1 MGVMNDIKETT
12 RKVTNTVVDKTEDA
26 VGITKSPKELAKRIV
41 EHLNHREYREV
52 GSMLS
57 SEARKYLN
65 KMGLKDNELAKE
77 KLDDFDKAVKDLAFD
92 LKDRNY
98 QEITAKFEELEEM
111 LPKESIKSSPL
122 LYSVKNILTD
132 IIDTFKKHIK
142 KGTEPEFDDMLKTL
156 EKSFSNFTNKKK

>member
-132 IIDTFKKHIK
+132 IIDAFKKHIK